1 MARTKAKG
9 IPPSRKKYEE
19 DNPVVSCRVPKELYN
34 RLRAIKKAEGKSMAD
49 VLKAGLGLFEVKVRT
64 EKEVKQE
71 AYEEGQINGYELAES
86 EYKVTYPCSIC
97 GESIEVTTD
106 EEKKAIAEYMRE
118 DGWGHADCINRRH

>member
-34 RLRAIKKAEGKSMAD
+34 RLRAIKKVEGKSMTD
-49 VLKAGLGLFEVKVRT
+49 ILKAGLGLFEVKVRA

-71 AYEEGQINGYELAES
+71 AYEEGQLNGYELAES

-97 GESIEVTTD
+97 GKSIEVTTE
-106 EEKKAIAEYMRE
+106 EEKKAIRGYMVE
-118 DGWGHADCINRRH
+118 HGWGHADCINRSR

>member
-9 IPPSRKKYEE
+9 IPPSRKRYEE

-49 VLKAGLGLFEVKVRT
+49 VLKAGLGLFEVKVRA
-64 EKEVKQE
+64 EKEVRQE
-71 AYEEGQINGYELAES
+71 AYDEGHINGYELAES

-97 GESIEVTTD
+97 GKSIEVTTE
-106 EEKKAIAEYMRE
+106 EEKKAIRGYMAEY
-118 DGWGHADCINRRH
+118 GWGHADCINQRR

>member
-34 RLRAIKKAEGKSMAD
+34 RLRVIKKAEGKSMTNI
-49 VLKAGLGLFEVKVRT
+49 LKAGLGLFEVKIRA
-64 EKEVKQE
+64 EKEVRQE
-71 AYEEGQINGYELAES
+71 AYAEGQLTGYELAES

-97 GESIEVTTD
+97 GKSIEVTT
-106 EEKKAIAEYMRE
+106 EGEKKAIRGYMVEHR
-118 DGWGHADCINRRH
+118 WGHAACINRRR